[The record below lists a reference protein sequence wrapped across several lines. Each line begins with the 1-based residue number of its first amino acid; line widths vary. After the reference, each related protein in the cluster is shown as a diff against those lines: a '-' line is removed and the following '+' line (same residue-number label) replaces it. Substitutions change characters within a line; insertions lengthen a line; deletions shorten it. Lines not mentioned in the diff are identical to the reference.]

1 MSSRHR
7 SSRRRQYGRR
17 QHELRERRS
26 RSAEWQ
32 LDPVEFARTEAD
44 ERPELSLHDT
54 WSGRLSWA
62 LER

>member
-1 MSSRHR
+1 
-7 SSRRRQYGRR
+7 
-17 QHELRERRS
+17 LRERRS

-32 LDPVEFARTEAD
+32 LDPIEFARTEAD